1 MTPSASQPRPLRVLV
16 PGLVFLYAAFLLLGI
31 GRGLDDRLQWDFK
44 SHYCA
49 AQVHEL
55 GLNFYVEPYLRHFCS
70 PDASQYYSY
79 TPLSIWFFRFFSLFP
94 YGTAYG
100 LFFGLKVLAL
110 AALLLLWMRHFLEEE
125 ADPGFYLFI
134 LLAFN
139 GALYLDLRAGNVSLF
154 EQAGLWLG
162 FFFLL
167 KKKPALF
174 GLCVVLAASFK
185 VVPLAFL
192 GLLLFLG
199 GRKKLLHLGGSLLA
213 FLGLQALSFALN
225 PTLFKDFLRVFF
237 TMLREVRGI
246 TNPSMFVWVQDAL
259 NSAAGTFFGRPA
271 PPSVVYGAFV
281 LLAALVVFLTW
292 KALTRISKRTG
303 RETDKAA
310 LFLFCLAYALIMPR
324 FKDYSYIL
332 LLVPAYHALKKHAA
346 GLGRVFLF
354 GLAALSVAGNTSLP
368 GFEVVFRY
376 VWDYFPLLTAVVF
389 WVLSL
394 RSAFNFHEAASPS
407 SSAT

>member
-1 MTPSASQPRPLRVLV
+1 MV
-16 PGLVFLYAAFLLLGI
+16 PAGVFLYAAVLLLGI
-31 GRGLDDRLQWDFK
+31 GRGLDDKLQWDFK

-49 AQVHEL
+49 AQVSEL
-55 GLNFYVEPYLRHFCS
+55 GLNFYDEPFLRHYCS

-94 YGTAYG
+94 YGAAYY
-100 LFFGLKVLAL
+100 LFFGLKILAL
-110 AALLLLWMRHFLEEE
+110 TALLFLWMKYFLEEE
-125 ADPGFYLFI
+125 ADPGFYLFA

-154 EQAGLWLG
+154 EQLGLWLG

-167 KKKPALF
+167 KKRPALF

-225 PTLFKDFLRVFF
+225 PFLFKEFLRVFF

-246 TNPSMFVWVQDAL
+246 TNPSTFVWIQDVLNGASGAL
-259 NSAAGTFFGRPA
+259 FGRPA
-271 PPSVVYGAFV
+271 SPLLVFGAFL
-281 LLAALVVFLTW
+281 LLAALVAALTW
-292 KALTRISKRTG
+292 AAVARLRKMPG
-303 RETDKAA
+303 RVAEKEMI
-310 LFLFCLAYALIMPR
+310 FLFCLAYSLIMPR

-332 LLVPAYHALKKHAA
+332 LLVPAYFALKTHAA
-346 GLGRVFLF
+346 GVGRVVLF
-354 GLAALSVAGNTSLP
+354 GLAVLSTAGNTSLP

-376 VWDYFPLLTAVVF
+376 LWNYFPLLTAAVF
-389 WVLSL
+389 WALTL
-394 RSAFNFHEAASPS
+394 RSALRPTAAPALSSP
-407 SSAT
+407 AP